1 MKKIKLTELDGNK
14 KILISVDEY
23 LNLRGVNYRLKNNR
37 IECIKMLNDIK
48 NGILNP
54 EQKINKIIDILNKDE
69 LL

>member
-48 NGILNP
+48 
-54 EQKINKIIDILNKDE
+54 KIGRAHV
-69 LL
+69 